1 VNDINVP
8 LLRKALED
16 VTAHPEEWNQGG
28 WAVRLLQ
35 GKDGAPLSVSKS
47 RLVWVT
53 EVELAGS
60 AQPTQCGTACC
71 LAGNVAIKQL
81 GGKPLFEE
89 GYFNT
94 GKVELNG
101 VKQFI
106 RDAAQQHLGLMP
118 NQADELFRSD
128 NTLYRLWGL
137 ANQFTD
143 GEIEIPVQFG

>member
-1 VNDINVP
+1 MNDINVP

-35 GKDGAPLSVSKS
+35 GKDGAPLSVDES
-47 RLVWVT
+47 RRLWVT
-53 EVELAGS
+53 PGS

-71 LAGNVAIKQL
+71 LAGNVVIKQL
-81 GGKPLFEE
+81 GGKPLFADV
-89 GYFNT
+89 YFNAT
-94 GKVELNG
+94 EVELNG
-101 VKQFI
+101 QRHTI
-106 RDAAQQHLGLMP
+106 QYAAQQHLGLMP
-118 NQADELFRSD
+118 NQADELFASD
-128 NTLYRLWGL
+128 NSLYRLWEL